1 MKEAETRMKALE
13 AFLQGFTGAC
23 SYLKQIGGALDA
35 LGGGDIFRLSTK
47 QLGVAVNP
55 RNEQYY
61 NGPGFRSFS
70 YTFDFYP
77 KNKKEAKMYSDIV
90 KLFKYHSSASMQ
102 EALSRSFFY
111 CTFRI

>member
-1 MKEAETRMKALE
+1 MRLLYILNK
-13 AFLQGFTGAC
+13 
-23 SYLKQIGGALDA
+23 SVVVLDA

-77 KNKKEAKMYSDIV
+77 KNQQEAKTY
-90 KLFKYHSSASMQ
+90 K
-102 EALSRSFFY
+102 
-111 CTFRI
+111 